1 MTRDYAA
8 RRGRGFPNPYD
19 LSLADNVYQVM
30 KKIEQK
36 IPISEKIFPPR
47 FLTVMAPGTRTGV
60 AAAWRGRN
68 TRCGEEAGFNIFV
81 AQFLF
86 LFL

>member
-30 KKIEQK
+30 KKREQK
-36 IPISEKIFPPR
+36 IPISEKIFSPQVFNCDGSR
-47 FLTVMAPGTRTGV
+47 YTDGGSGGVEGTKYPVR
-60 AAAWRGRN
+60 RGSR
-68 TRCGEEAGFNIFV
+68 
-81 AQFLF
+81 L
-86 LFL
+86 